1 MTVRTFYRLDALL
14 EHADTLL
21 SRVDA
26 VSIDIFDTVFIRR
39 IHDPDIVK
47 FSVSRFIT
55 ESAAELGINTTWQ
68 SVLAS
73 RNRIEA
79 VHRKRNG
86 KSFPDHEARYDDYM
100 SELLTEIFADQLPND
115 FLDKVADYE
124 LNIEDSVI
132 VVRDLWHRWIKQV
145 AEQGKRIFLI
155 SDIYLPAKYLQRLVA
170 AKGLSPHI
178 EAVVSS
184 ADSFNA
190 KASGAAYP
198 LLADTYG
205 LSKQCWLH
213 IGDNPVSDGSRASE
227 FGITALV
234 LRDIAEKQRKGIARS
249 LNYFATQRNFW
260 RGRYLQQ
267 IMLPL
272 EGENQDREPLYADGY
287 SFFGFLMSFFIH
299 ALIERVREL
308 GVSRVY
314 FCSREG
320 WIFKECWNRIA
331 PRLFGVTNVPEARY
345 LYVSRMALANAACA
359 NTGMT
364 ALNARVALLPA
375 ENRDFRDICRVFGL
389 DIERLRPAL
398 ERAGIV
404 DDDWID
410 PRAPHETIDDR
421 HKFAELAGDSE
432 FQTEVRSQGRASQQ
446 ALEAYLEKEGFFEHD
461 DAVVVDVGWLGTI
474 QHFLNKAIEHRS
486 DKPHLHG
493 IVLAATRQMPYPNS
507 FESYTEGLIFDQT
520 RLTLP
525 SSTLLYIKEL
535 LEEICRAPHPTLL
548 KYQMCDGDMQLNF
561 RTEDDHTAAV
571 EREQNEYY
579 RPLHEGIFDAAT
591 RYGWAVTLFGY
602 STVQLRPWLNF
613 LLLSR
618 VAFPRTSE
626 VQRVKHLA
634 HQDEFAGR
642 HHVPRRIQRQ
652 NRSLWNVAPAM
663 LRFNPFIRLYHI
675 WRHLVKTIQLNF

>member
-1 MTVRTFYRLDALL
+1 LTVRTFYRLDALL

-21 SRVDA
+21 SRIDA

-47 FSVSRFIT
+47 FSVSRFIA
-55 ESAAELGINTTWQ
+55 ESAAGLGVSTTWQ
-68 SVLAS
+68 SVLTS

-79 VHRKRNG
+79 AHRERNG
-86 KSFPDHEARYDDYM
+86 KSYPDHEARYDDYM
-100 SELLTEIFADQLPND
+100 SELLVELFADRLPEG
-115 FLDKVADYE
+115 FLEMVADYE

-132 VVRDLWHRWIKQV
+132 VVRDSWQHWIKRV
-145 AEQGKRIFLI
+145 AEQGKRVFLI
-155 SDIYLPAKYLQRLVA
+155 SDIYLPAKYLQRLA
-170 AKGLSPHI
+170 TSKGLHPYI
-178 EAVVSS
+178 EAIVSS
-184 ADSFNA
+184 ADSFQA

-198 LLADTYG
+198 LMADTYG
-205 LSKQCWLH
+205 LSKQRWLH
-213 IGDNPVSDGSRASE
+213 IGDNPISDGSRPSE
-227 FGITALV
+227 FGIAALL

-287 SFFGFLMSFFIH
+287 NFFGFLMSFFIH

-320 WIFKECWNRIA
+320 WIFQECWNRIA
-331 PRLFGVTNVPEARY
+331 PQLFGVTNVPDARY
-345 LYVSRMALANAACA
+345 LYVSRLALANAACA

-364 ALNARVALLPA
+364 ALNARAALLPA

-398 ERAGIV
+398 ERAGIA

-410 PRAPHETIDDR
+410 PRAPQETIDNR
-421 HKFAELAGDSE
+421 HKFAELVGDQE

-446 ALEAYLEKEGFFEHD
+446 ALEIYLEKEGFFEHG
-461 DAVVVDVGWLGTI
+461 DAVIVDVGWLGTI

-486 DKPHLHG
+486 DKPRLHG
-493 IVLAATRQMPYPNS
+493 IVMAATRQMPYPNS
-507 FESYTEGLIFDQT
+507 FENYTQGLIFDQT
-520 RLTLP
+520 RLNLP
-525 SSTLLYIKEL
+525 SSTLLCIKEL
-535 LEEICRAPHPTLL
+535 LEEICRAPHPSLL
-548 KYQMCDGDMQLNF
+548 KYQLCGDDVQLDF
-561 RTEDDHTAAV
+561 RAEDDHTASV

-579 RPLHEGIFDAAT
+579 RPLHQGIFDAAT
-591 RYGWAVTLFGY
+591 RYGWAVTLFDY

-618 VAFPRTSE
+618 IAFPRTTE
-626 VQRVKHLA
+626 VQRAKHLA
-634 HQDEFAGR
+634 HQDGFAGSHR
-642 HHVPRRIQRQ
+642 VPRRIRRQ
-652 NRSLWNVAPAM
+652 NQNLWNAAPAM
-663 LRFNPFIRLYHI
+663 LRCNPFVRLFHI
-675 WRHLVKTIQLNF
+675 WRHFIKTIQLNF